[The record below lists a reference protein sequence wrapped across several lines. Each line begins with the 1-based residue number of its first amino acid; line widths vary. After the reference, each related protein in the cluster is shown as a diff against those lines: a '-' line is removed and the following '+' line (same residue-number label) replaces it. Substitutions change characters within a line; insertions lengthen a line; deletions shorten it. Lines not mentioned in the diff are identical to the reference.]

1 MQVYKC
7 TWCGERLS
15 EDGDTRQPRSDKKFC
30 CSQHRVKFHRWMKN
44 IEKRHLEA
52 VRAIDELGRYMDF
65 PQSRELAARRLADVK
80 NTVNFVMSDA
90 GIKAV
95 K

>member
-1 MQVYKC
+1 
-7 TWCGERLS
+7 
-15 EDGDTRQPRSDKKFC
+15 
-30 CSQHRVKFHRWMKN
+30 MKN